1 MVPETG
7 MVSAIIPAFNA
18 ETYVA
23 DAIESVLGQTYQPIE
38 CIVVD
43 DGSTDGTAAAVR
55 AFGARVTLIQQP
67 NAGIA
72 GARNRGAASA
82 SGEYLAFLDADDRWL
97 PERVRAG
104 LDALARAPEAGAVV
118 CGTQVVDDSLRAI
131 GTIVQD
137 PGVTVENLLLCQ
149 ATLVSTSSNLLIRR
163 PCFDSAGGWDSRL
176 PGSEDWAMTY
186 SLVRGRQLV
195 SIPELLVEY
204 RVHGRNMSANAE
216 RLQRD
221 MLQAYGQI
229 FRSSEAAQ
237 ELRPLR
243 RRAYANLHRMIAGAY
258 FVERRPI
265 RFMKHALASMAAHPS
280 TLGYFLRT
288 PLRRRGRAPAQDAF
302 AMARSAKR
310 RSG

>member
-7 MVSAIIPAFNA
+7 MVSVIIPAFNA
-18 ETYVA
+18 EAYVA
-23 DAIESVLGQTYQPIE
+23 DAIETVLAQTYEPIE

-55 AFGARVTLIQQP
+55 AFGAKVTLIQQP

-72 GARNRGAASA
+72 GARNSGAASA

-104 LDALARAPEAGAVV
+104 LEALARTADAGAVV
-118 CGTQVVDDSLRAI
+118 CGTQVVDESLRPI

-137 PGVTVENLLLCQ
+137 PGVTIEDLLLCR

-163 PCFDSAGGWDSRL
+163 PCFDDVGGWDSRL
-176 PGSEDWAMTY
+176 PGSEDWAMTF
-186 SLVRGRQLV
+186 SLVQRGQLV
-195 SIPELLVEY
+195 SVPELLVEY
-204 RVHGRNMSANAE
+204 RVHGSNMSANAE
-216 RLQRD
+216 RLERD

-229 FRSSEAAQ
+229 FRNGEAPQ
-237 ELRPLR
+237 RLRPLR

-258 FVERRPI
+258 FVERRPV
-265 RFMKHALASMAAHPS
+265 RFTKHALASIAAHPS